1 MHQHFYDHFYGAD
14 HAYLMANVP
23 ITFMSEIGS
32 SDSLIRQEY
41 WKLILKT
48 MTPLMAPFCS
58 Y

>member
-1 MHQHFYDHFYGAD
+1 MYQHFYDHFYGAD
-14 HAYLMANVP
+14 HAYLMTDVP

-48 MTPLMAPFCS
+48 MTSLMAPF
-58 Y
+58 